1 MKPSSFAVILGA
13 ACLLAACNGNSGA
26 LDASRFENPVFGTSV
41 RNNIAVQSVPA
52 DPAKLGAPVRAD
64 GARQSLAQARYETD
78 RVKPVLFGLPEAQV
92 AASHPFSQRAPSR
105 LSLFIRRKRSLI

>member
-1 MKPSSFAVILGA
+1 MKLSGFAVVLGT

-26 LDASRFENPVFGTSV
+26 LDASRFENPVFGASV

-78 RVKPVLFGLPEAQV
+78 RVKPPPSPQTSSVGGDSGSGSGS
-92 AASHPFSQRAPSR
+92 ASGSGAST
-105 LSLFIRRKRSLI
+105 SGGGN